1 MASLKGLRKGVDGV
15 DRRILG
21 LLNRRMKYV
30 AGIAKVKKAAG
41 IPVYAPE
48 REDMH
53 LRALASA
60 NRGPIKADA
69 MRAIYRE
76 IFSASRA
83 AEQGLTIA
91 YLGPE
96 GTFTHLAAL
105 RRFGSQS
112 GYLPCRS
119 VGDVFAE
126 VDRGR
131 ADYGVVPIEN
141 STEGVVNHT
150 LDMFTDSDLKI
161 CAEELMP
168 IHHVLMAKG
177 GTMASIKVV
186 YTHSN
191 VLGQCRNWLEDN
203 LRNARTVAAPS
214 TSEAAKMAGG
224 QPGAA
229 AIGTELAARLYGMKV
244 LARDIEDMSGNF
256 TRFLVIGRQWSPR
269 TGRDKT
275 SVMFSIKDRV
285 GALYDMLVPF
295 KRNRINLASIES
307 RPSRKKAWDYYFFID
322 CLGHADDPKV
332 SKALK
337 DLEKV
342 CVFVKLLGSYPA
354 AEPLSR

>member
-1 MASLKGLRKGVDGV
+1 
-15 DRRILG
+15 
-21 LLNRRMKYV
+21 MKYV
-30 AGIAKVKKAAG
+30 AGIARVKQASG
-41 IPVYAPE
+41 VPVYAPE
-48 REDMH
+48 REDLH
-53 LRALASA
+53 LRALSA
-60 NRGPIKADA
+60 ANPGPLNADGLRG
-69 MRAIYRE
+69 IYRE

-83 AEQGLTIA
+83 AERGLTIA

-112 GYLPCRS
+112 GYLPVRS

-126 VDRGR
+126 VERGR

-150 LDMFTDSDLKI
+150 LDMFTDSELKI

-168 IHHVLMAKG
+168 VHHVLMARG
-177 GTMASIKVV
+177 GTKDSIKVV

-203 LRNARTVAAPS
+203 LRSARTVAVPS
-214 TSEAAKMAGG
+214 TSEAARMAAKQRGS
-224 QPGAA
+224 A
-229 AIGTELAARLYGMKV
+229 AIGTDLAARLYRLKV
-244 LARDIEDMSGNF
+244 LARDIEDMSDNF

-269 TGRDKT
+269 SGRDKT

-322 CLGHADDPKV
+322 CLGHVDDRRV
-332 SKALK
+332 AKALK